1 LPLFGKRQQI
11 SAETLEA
18 ILCGKVKPLLLSASQ
33 QQNPEREMLKKKL
46 RENASNPPKW
56 AGICQLDL
64 KWKLFEENQ
73 FGLLLWGIRS

>member
-33 QQNPEREMLKKKL
+33 QQNPEREMLKKKV
-46 RENASNPPKW
+46 EGK
-56 AGICQLDL
+56 CQQSSKVGGDL
-64 KWKLFEENQ
+64 PTGFKME
-73 FGLLLWGIRS
+73 II

>member
-33 QQNPEREMLKKKL
+33 QQNAEREMLKKVERK
-46 RENASNPPKW
+46 
-56 AGICQLDL
+56 CQQSSKVGGDL
-64 KWKLFEENQ
+64 PTGFKME
-73 FGLLLWGIRS
+73 II